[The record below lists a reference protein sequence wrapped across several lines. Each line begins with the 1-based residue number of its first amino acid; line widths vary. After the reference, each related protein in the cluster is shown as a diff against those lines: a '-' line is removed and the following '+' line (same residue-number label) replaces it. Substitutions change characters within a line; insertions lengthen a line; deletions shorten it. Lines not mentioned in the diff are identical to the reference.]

1 MFNRKKCRIFD
12 HLNKFRNVLRLHK
25 TSSLFGVLFQM
36 VIFEITLKI
45 KTNYK
50 PQYIIKLK
58 YKQGVY
64 EVPHHRPSFN
74 SSKIQHIH
82 KKYIELNW

>member
-1 MFNRKKCRIFD
+1 MVNRKKYRIFD
-12 HLNKFRNVLRLHK
+12 HLNKFRNILLLQ
-25 TSSLFGVLFQM
+25 TTLSLFGVLFQM

-64 EVPHHRPSFN
+64 EVPPHTPSFN
-74 SSKIQHIH
+74 SSTIQHIH